1 MQKNQLES
9 AVGKIQFFL
18 LMLSLASSDT
28 IFGMEVG
35 WGGMKKAGKVDRERI
50 IYGCDHSE
58 DFASEIRQVVETL
71 FW

>member
-1 MQKNQLES
+1 
-9 AVGKIQFFL
+9 
-18 LMLSLASSDT
+18 MLSLASSDT

-58 DFASEIRQVVETL
+58 DFASGIRQVVETL